1 MTKSELLEAL
11 EDYRDDDEIEIFVA
25 SDPEGND
32 FTPLD
37 QVTPA
42 LVDEDGEIVDP
53 ETLDE
58 NDFVRDVLILWPS

>member
-32 FTPLD
+32 FTILD

-42 LVDEDGEIVDP
+42 LVDEDGEVVDP
-53 ETLDE
+53 DTLDE